1 MRQYKTQATAE
12 LFKGVKNGF
21 LLAASLW
28 ILFGFIFTMCDKSIL
43 PNPVS
48 AAKAEISKD
57 LEDRTAFTNKL
68 ILHPPTTASAIS
80 PCDSVVYM
88 PVAWGS
94 ELRIL
99 SRTISSGNRK
109 GFGPYWQAKGFA
121 WQLIGPT
128 KYQQDSTRE
137 RVVFADIDTISYTD
151 TFYICRKLIK

>member
-1 MRQYKTQATAE
+1 MRPYKTQATAE

-21 LLAASLW
+21 LLAAALW
-28 ILFGFIFTMCDKSIL
+28 ILSGFIFMMCDKSIL
-43 PNPVS
+43 PNPVN
-48 AAKAEISKD
+48 AAKVELAKD
-57 LEDRTAFTNKL
+57 LEDRTAFAHKL
-68 ILHPPTTASAIS
+68 ITHPLITASAIS

-94 ELRIL
+94 ELRIVT
-99 SRTISSGNRK
+99 RTISNGNRK
-109 GFGPYWQAKGFA
+109 GFGPWWQAKGFA
-121 WQLIGPT
+121 WQEIGPT